1 MSTTP
6 AKSLYLL
13 SVGLP
18 VTSVMA
24 TSRWPLLRYSRNFEA
39 TPCENENTKIHEI
52 DAFIHNNVF
61 QQSDHSSVQIMER
74 IRIHRR
80 NNLPWV
86 PPRSNVLVCSIA
98 TVSHDVTARAPCYF
112 RFLTR
117 AEDQPISDHWTKRG
131 KNHALIAQN
140 PEAKSKRWECRP
152 GGALPIWE
160 SVGMRRGFAPPH
172 FRHLD
177 DPPPPPPPNLTL
189 STILFRSC
197 WVPFRSPPFSACR
210 RSFCL
215 QIWPNLSFYS
225 DLVGSHFE
233 LRAVHPYWFW
243 PGVPPIM
250 PIMQLWIPI

>member
-152 GGALPIWE
+152 GGGGGGGALPIWE
-160 SVGMRRGFAPPH
+160 SVGMRRGFAPH

-177 DPPPPPPPNLTL
+177 DPPPP
-189 STILFRSC
+189 
-197 WVPFRSPPFSACR
+197 
-210 RSFCL
+210 
-215 QIWPNLSFYS
+215 QIWPCLPFYS

-233 LRAVHPYWFW
+233 APHFQHVDDLFASKFDQIYHFIQILLGLILNFERCTPTDFD
-243 PGVPPIM
+243 PECPP
-250 PIMQLWIPI
+250 